1 MAKILV
7 LGGTG
12 YVGSNVVANATAR
25 GHEVISV
32 SRNLNGS
39 QIDGVQYVQASVTDL
54 ELVRN
59 LIKGADVVFAS
70 VQPRGELENTFHS
83 LMIQIAEIC
92 RTQGVRFGMAGGA
105 GSLQVNEHGQL
116 LMDTDGF
123 PPVVRT
129 GSVILCNLLSAMR
142 ELPNELDWFVITPPA
157 GFRSGEPGEAIGRYR
172 VGADVLL
179 KDSDGNSFIS
189 GIDFGLAV
197 VDELETP
204 THHRS
209 RFTVAY

>member
-12 YVGSNVVANATAR
+12 YVGSNVVANAAAR

-32 SRNLNGS
+32 SRNLPGF
-39 QIDGVQYVQASVTDL
+39 QREGVQYLQSSITDL
-54 ELVRN
+54 ELVGE
-59 LIKGADVVFAS
+59 LIKGVDVVFAS
-70 VQPRGELENTFHS
+70 VQPRGELENTFQA
-83 LMIQIAEIC
+83 LMLQIAEIC
-92 RTQGVRFGMAGGA
+92 RSAGVRFGMAGGA
-105 GSLQVNEHGQL
+105 GSLQVNEGGPL

-123 PPVVRT
+123 PPVVRP

-142 ELPNELDWFVITPPA
+142 KLPSELDWFVITPAA
-157 GFRSGEPGEAIGRYR
+157 GFRAGEPGEALGRYR

-179 KDSDGNSFIS
+179 VDSGGNSFIS

-204 THHRS
+204 THHRG